1 MWATRAVNI
10 EGMAVQDGRLTFGL
24 RGPVA
29 DGAATLLSVDA
40 DALFDRPRRP
50 EAVVSTL
57 ALGAHTGIR
66 DLVAVT
72 GGSCCW
78 LTTSASQTVDF
89 SVCGS
94 GTAAAPDPRAG
105 PARHR
110 PSACAAAT
118 SQTRSPDRAAGARG
132 YQLLVLGLSMMVV
145 AESGLHRGALTPIIG
160 IGASAPS
167 CLLGLTDRLV
177 NPA

>member
-1 MWATRAVNI
+1 
-10 EGMAVQDGRLTFGL
+10 MAQ
-24 RGPVA
+24 P
-29 DGAATLLSVDA
+29 LLSVDA

-132 YQLLVLGLSMMVV
+132 YQLLVLMRRLSMMV
-145 AESGLHRGALTPIIG
+145 GLLRLHRGALTPIIG